1 MKTHTFENALVWTGP
16 QATFKQICIN
26 ISEFL
31 TFVCCL
37 HKLVALSSVVYFT
50 FGLATSLIYS
60 FTVIS
65 LSLSLL
71 LGLFGGTHISS
82 LNLTFAAL
90 SLTFIRG
97 HKPFLVFRVDREII
111 GLPNG
116 QGQLS
121 RIWKVQ
127 CDWLSLGKQCCSGL
141 SRRL

>member
-1 MKTHTFENALVWTGP
+1 M
-16 QATFKQICIN
+16 
-26 ISEFL
+26 
-31 TFVCCL
+31 
-37 HKLVALSSVVYFT
+37 YFT

-90 SLTFIRG
+90 SLTFFRG

-111 GLPNG
+111 GLPYG

>member
-1 MKTHTFENALVWTGP
+1 MDRASGYVQTNLHEHKRIPHFW
-16 QATFKQICIN
+16 
-26 ISEFL
+26 
-31 TFVCCL
+31 L
-37 HKLVALSSVVYFT
+37 HKLVALSSFVYFT

-71 LGLFGGTHISS
+71 LGLFRGAHISS

-90 SLTFIRG
+90 SLKFIRG

-111 GLPNG
+111 GLPYG

-141 SRRL
+141 SRRLWGGTKHELL

>member
-1 MKTHTFENALVWTGP
+1 M
-16 QATFKQICIN
+16 
-26 ISEFL
+26 
-31 TFVCCL
+31 
-37 HKLVALSSVVYFT
+37 YFT

-71 LGLFGGTHISS
+71 LGLFRGTHISS
-82 LNLTFAAL
+82 LNLTFDAL
-90 SLTFIRG
+90 SLTFIRD

-116 QGQLS
+116 QGQLY

-141 SRRL
+141 SRRLWGGTKHELL

>member
-1 MKTHTFENALVWTGP
+1 MDRASGYVQTNLHEHKRIPHFW
-16 QATFKQICIN
+16 
-26 ISEFL
+26 
-31 TFVCCL
+31 L
-37 HKLVALSSVVYFT
+37 HKLVALSSFVYFT

-71 LGLFGGTHISS
+71 LGLFRGTRISS

-111 GLPNG
+111 GLPYG
-116 QGQLS
+116 QG
-121 RIWKVQ
+121 
-127 CDWLSLGKQCCSGL
+127 DWLSLGKQCCSGL
-141 SRRL
+141 SRRLWGGTKHELL